1 MRYDCWKDYEIDK
14 ALDEMEKNG
23 ETLPQYRFTTEWNGT
38 EWVTKSV
45 KVG

>member
-1 MRYDCWKDYEIDK
+1 MRYDCLMDKLIDE

-38 EWVTKSV
+38 EWVTKPV